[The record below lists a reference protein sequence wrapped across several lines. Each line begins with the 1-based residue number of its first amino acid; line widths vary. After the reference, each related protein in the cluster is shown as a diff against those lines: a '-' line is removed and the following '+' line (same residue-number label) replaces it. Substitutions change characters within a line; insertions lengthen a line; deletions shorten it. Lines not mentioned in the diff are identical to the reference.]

1 MVQKI
6 HRNAFKKMVIEIKIV
21 QLSLIS
27 DLELIVGLCRL
38 IIRWPLA
45 DAGYCN
51 LSQTQLGCI
60 TRTVWTEL

>member
-6 HRNAFKKMVIEIKIV
+6 HRNAFKKMVIEIKN
-21 QLSLIS
+21 SSARIS
-27 DLELIVGLCRL
+27 DLQLIVGLCRL